1 VKSFV
6 LLMACR
12 DQPGIVARITGELY
26 RTGCNVLA
34 LEQHVEDDGHFFMRV
49 EADITRMSAPLDE
62 LRARLDQIAK
72 LLEGRLTLHDTARR
86 QRVAVLVSTEVACL
100 QELVTKQQ
108 TGDLNCELVVVISN
122 REDLRSTSEFHG
134 LPFHYVADTDRTEHE
149 AGVLRL
155 LDEAQVDLVVLARY
169 MRILSAAFVAQY
181 PDRVIN
187 IHHGFLPA
195 FKGAGAYRQAWE
207 RGVKI
212 IGATAHFVTAGLDEG
227 PIIAQDVTRVTHHYS
242 VAAMARTG
250 RDIEKRVLV
259 DAVAAYL
266 EYRLIQHAGR
276 TIVFRR

>member
-1 VKSFV
+1 MKSFV

-34 LEQHVEDDGHFFMRV
+34 LEQHVEDDGHFFMRI
-49 EADITRMSAPLDE
+49 EADITRMSGLLDE
-62 LRARLDQIAK
+62 LSGRLEEIAAA
-72 LLEGRLTLHDTARR
+72 LDGRLTLHDPARR
-86 QRVAVLVSTEVACL
+86 QRVAVLVSTEAACL
-100 QELVTKQQ
+100 QELVMKQQ

-122 REDLRSTSEFHG
+122 REDLRATSESYG
-134 LPFHYVADTDRTEHE
+134 LPFHFVPDTDRTEHE
-149 AGVLRL
+149 AGVLRR

-169 MRILSAAFVAQY
+169 MRILSAEFVAHY
-181 PDRVIN
+181 AGRIIN

-242 VAAMARTG
+242 AAAMARTG
-250 RDIEKRVLV
+250 RDIEKRVLA

-276 TIVFRR
+276 TIVFRA

>member
-1 VKSFV
+1 VESFV

-34 LEQHVEDDGHFFMRV
+34 LEQHVEDGGHFFMRI
-49 EADITRMSAPLDE
+49 EADLTGISGPLDE
-62 LRARLDQIAK
+62 LRRRLDEIAGA
-72 LLEGRLTLHDTARR
+72 LEGRLTLHDPAGR
-86 QRVAVLVSTEVACL
+86 QRVAVLVSAEAACL
-100 QELVTKQQ
+100 QELVMKQQ

-122 REDLRSTSEFHG
+122 RADLRATSEFYG
-134 LPFHYVADTDRTEHE
+134 LAFHHVPDADRTEHE
-149 AGVLRL
+149 TSVLKI
-155 LDEAQVDLVVLARY
+155 LDEQQADLVVLARY
-169 MRILSAAFVAQY
+169 MRILSPQFVTQWAG
-181 PDRVIN
+181 RIIN

-266 EYRLIQHAGR
+266 DYRLIQHAGR
-276 TIVFRR
+276 TIVFRP